1 LDGSSGE
8 APLEGYTPR
17 PRESILCRSEGGL
30 RLRIKLSDPS
40 QVDKL
45 LAFLAF
51 DANVIVTQTEHDEV
65 EVSFL
70 GSLNTTAQMM
80 ESELRLRLWL
90 ASHPDVIAVM
100 QE

>member
-1 LDGSSGE
+1 M
-8 APLEGYTPR
+8 
-17 PRESILCRSEGGL
+17 
-30 RLRIKLSDPS
+30 RIRLSDEG
-40 QVDKL
+40 QLEQL

-51 DANVIVTQTEHDEV
+51 DSNVIVSRIASDEV

-70 GSLNTTAQMM
+70 GSLNTSAQVM

>member
-1 LDGSSGE
+1 V
-8 APLEGYTPR
+8 
-17 PRESILCRSEGGL
+17 
-30 RLRIKLSDPS
+30 RIRISDAE
-40 QVDKL
+40 QLDKL

-51 DANVIVTQTEHDEV
+51 DPNVVVSQIERNEV

-90 ASHPDVIAVM
+90 ASNPDIIAVM

>member
-1 LDGSSGE
+1 M
-8 APLEGYTPR
+8 
-17 PRESILCRSEGGL
+17 
-30 RLRIKLSDPS
+30 RIRLSDVR
-40 QVDKL
+40 QLEQL
-45 LAFLAF
+45 LSFLGF
-51 DANVIVTQTEHDEV
+51 DANVIVSRIAPNEV

-70 GSLNTTAQMM
+70 GSLNTSAQMM